1 MRARTALLAAA
12 VVASLATI
20 TACTNASQDFG
31 AQTGTSNGAGASQPA
46 VSPAA
51 GSIAVSAKASALVP
65 ADLQGKTLS
74 FATDASYPP
83 FEQFDSDN
91 QDIVGFDVDVM
102 RAIGQKLGVTFE
114 PVNAGFD
121 SILTGLA
128 AGRYD
133 AAASSFSVTPERE
146 NVVDFV
152 TYLQG
157 GAGVAVPKG
166 NPQQIAMDWQTLC
179 GHTIAAQKG
188 TTQAI
193 EQLPAL
199 SQQCTDAGKPAITI
213 SLFPS
218 QNDTILAIASGRV
231 DAMMGDSTAI
241 AYQARLSDGR
251 FELAPGDVYE
261 ARPTGIALQKN
272 SPLEPAVAEAVIEL
286 YADGT
291 IARIADSWSV
301 PASNFAPNPGA

>member
-1 MRARTALLAAA
+1 MKARAFLVAAGLVATLA
-12 VVASLATI
+12 
-20 TACTNASQDFG
+20 ACTNASQDI
-31 AQTGTSNGAGASQPA
+31 GTPTLPSSAPASSEA
-46 VSPAA
+46 S
-51 GSIAVSAKASALVP
+51 GGVSAKAAELLPPNV
-65 ADLQGKTLS
+65 QGKTLH

-83 FEQFDSDN
+83 FEQFDSGN
-91 QDIVGFDVDVM
+91 QNIVGFDVDVM
-102 RAIGQKLGVTFE
+102 RAIGSKLGVTFE

-146 NVVDFV
+146 KVVDFV

-157 GAGVAVPKG
+157 GAGIAAPKG
-166 NPQQIAMDWQTLC
+166 NPQQLRMDWQTLC

-193 EQLPAL
+193 EELPGL
-199 SQQCTDAGKPAITI
+199 SKKCTDAGKPAITI

-241 AYQARLSDGR
+241 SYQAKLSGGR

-261 ARPTGIALQKN
+261 ARPTGIALQKS
-272 SPLEPAVAEAVIEL
+272 SPLKPAVAEAVKEL

-291 IARIADSWSV
+291 IAKIAEQWSV
-301 PASNFAPNPGA
+301 PASNFAPHPGA